1 MSYFGDKMLHAME
14 LGVKPDV
21 TRKTLEFTN
30 QQNLKLNI
38 GYELT
43 WFDNSGYAKDEI
55 YLAFDKPI
63 PLKVAQDIK
72 RVFGK
77 PREQTLKTMYW
88 YCSNAQYRMKT
99 LKAILNK
106 YPNLY
111 ESKG

>member
-21 TRKTLEFTN
+21 AQKTLEFTN
-30 QQNLKLNI
+30 QQNLKSNI

-55 YLAFDKPI
+55 YLQFDKPI
-63 PLKVAQDIK
+63 PLKVAQDLK
-72 RVFGK
+72 QTFGK
-77 PREQTLKTMYW
+77 PKGETLPFMLW
-88 YCSNAQYRMKT
+88 YRSNAKWGMKT
-99 LKAILNK
+99 LKSILNK

-111 ESKG
+111 ELKG